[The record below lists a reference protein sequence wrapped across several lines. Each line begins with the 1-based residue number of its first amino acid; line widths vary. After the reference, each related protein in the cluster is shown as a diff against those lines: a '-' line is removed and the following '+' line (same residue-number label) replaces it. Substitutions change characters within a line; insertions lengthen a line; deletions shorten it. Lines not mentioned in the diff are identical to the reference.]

1 MNRSITSND
10 IESVF
15 LKLLENKSP
24 GPYGFI
30 GEFYKTLSEE
40 LTPVFLKLFQK
51 IAEEGTLL
59 KSSCEGTWNQ
69 NQTKILHTQKK
80 NYRPKSLMNID
91 VKILSKILLNQ
102 LQ

>member
-30 GEFYKTLSEE
+30 GEFYKTLREE
-40 LTPVFLKLFQK
+40 LMSTF
-51 IAEEGTLL
+51 
-59 KSSCEGTWNQ
+59 
-69 NQTKILHTQKK
+69 
-80 NYRPKSLMNID
+80 
-91 VKILSKILLNQ
+91 
-102 LQ
+102 